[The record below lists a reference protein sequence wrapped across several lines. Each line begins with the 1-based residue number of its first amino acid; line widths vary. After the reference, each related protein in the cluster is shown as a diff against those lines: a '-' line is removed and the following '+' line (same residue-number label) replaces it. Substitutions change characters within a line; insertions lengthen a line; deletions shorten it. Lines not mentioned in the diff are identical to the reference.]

1 MAKQEYK
8 VLGVMSGTSLDGV
21 DIALITLTKTN
32 VWSFKINTATTI
44 PYPDNWQTKLKEA
57 ISYKAKDMETLNTSY
72 TVYLSKIIDEFIA
85 KNTLEGID
93 AVCSH
98 GHTIKHEP
106 DNGYTLQIGNLQSL
120 ATQLNKTVIC
130 DFRVQDVKFGGQGA
144 PLVPIGDRLLFKSY
158 DYCLNLG
165 GFANVSQEVNDVRL
179 AYDIC
184 PVNTI
189 LNFYANKK
197 GLPYDDNGKIASQHP
212 VNTKL
217 LNELNALSFYDKSPP
232 KSLGVEWVNHTILPI
247 IESYNISTEEK
258 IATFTEHCAQQ
269 IGKSL
274 NITKTSTNSLDVLVT
289 GGGAFNG
296 WLIDRISNHCN
307 SKLHL
312 PDDELI
318 NYKEALVFALLGVL
332 RIRNEIN
339 VLSSVTGAST
349 DHSSGIIFNP

>member
-1 MAKQEYK
+1 M
-8 VLGVMSGTSLDGV
+8 
-21 DIALITLTKTN
+21 
-32 VWSFKINTATTI
+32 
-44 PYPDNWQTKLKEA
+44 
-57 ISYKAKDMETLNTSY
+57 
-72 TVYLSKIIDEFIA
+72 
-85 KNTLEGID
+85 
-93 AVCSH
+93 
-98 GHTIKHEP
+98 
-106 DNGYTLQIGNLQSL
+106 
-120 ATQLNKTVIC
+120 
-130 DFRVQDVKFGGQGA
+130 
-144 PLVPIGDRLLFKSY
+144 PIGDRLLFKSY

-184 PVNTI
+184 PVNTV

-217 LNELNALSFYDKSPP
+217 LNELNALSFYDKRPP

-274 NITKTSTNSLDVLVT
+274 NNTKTSTNSLDVLVT